1 MKFSLLPVVLL
12 LAGVVWAQ
20 EAKPATPS
28 PAAPAAQAAPSQEKP
43 GDKPA
48 APPKAQVIAQASD
61 RPDSGRVAN
70 DAYTSDYFGFT
81 LALPAGW
88 QVDDREALQK
98 SVDESYKKLYGS
110 DPQAQ
115 AAGRDAEA
123 RAFMLLSAQ
132 GRVAMETVPSQIQIA
147 AEQLPEDAGVE
158 SGKDYLDA
166 VGAQPALGGL
176 DLKPLHPPAEIKL
189 GGQPFWRQDFSAAST
204 INGKP
209 VNISYAEYVSVQ
221 KGYALILSFWTD
233 TPEDLAELVKY
244 ADSLHFAVPGEA
256 PPPK

>member
-1 MKFSLLPVVLL
+1 MRFSLLPVVLL
-12 LAGVVWAQ
+12 LAGLVSAQ
-20 EAKPATPS
+20 EAKPAAPS
-28 PAAPAAQAAPSQEKP
+28 PAAPAAQAAPPAE
-43 GDKPA
+43 KPA
-48 APPKAQVIAQASD
+48 APPKAQVIAQASN

-98 SVDESYKKLYGS
+98 SVDESYQKLYGN
-110 DPQAQ
+110 DAQAQ

-132 GRVAMETVPSQIQIA
+132 GRVAMEAVPSQIQIA

-189 GGQPFWRQDFSAAST
+189 GGQAFWRQDFSASST
-204 INGKP
+204 INGKA
-209 VNISYAEYVSVQ
+209 VNISYAEYVSIQ

-244 ADSLHFAVPGEA
+244 ADSLKFLPAEVPA
-256 PPPK
+256 AK